1 MPRSGA
7 REPEGAEVDPTDV
20 DAGPFLTSVE
30 GGRTLDEEEECA
42 GPGPAV
48 DFAVM
53 DDGCEELPDG
63 PAALTFA
70 FRSTSWAALMAV
82 TVMGASD
89 DEQRMGR
96 MSVEH

>member
-1 MPRSGA
+1 M
-7 REPEGAEVDPTDV
+7 DPADV
-20 DAGPFLTSVE
+20 DAGPFLTSVDV
-30 GGRTLDEEEECA
+30 GRTLDEEDEEGA

-53 DDGCEELPDG
+53 DGGCEELPDG
-63 PAALTFA
+63 PAGLTFA

-89 DEQRMGR
+89 DEQRGWKG
-96 MSVEH
+96 